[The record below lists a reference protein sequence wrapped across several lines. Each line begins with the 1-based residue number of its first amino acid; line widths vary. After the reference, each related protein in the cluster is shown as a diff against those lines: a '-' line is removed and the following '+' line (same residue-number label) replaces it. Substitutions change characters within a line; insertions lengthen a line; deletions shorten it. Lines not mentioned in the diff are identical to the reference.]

1 MNGYKKQSGFTL
13 VELIVVII
21 ILGIL
26 SATALPKFLDVTE
39 KAHYSA
45 VAGAAGGF
53 GAGVALAHAQ
63 WVANG
68 HTGVQVDVQGFGSD
82 DVDANAN
89 GWPVSVASDNTGG
102 INTARCLEVWNGVMQ
117 NPPTASTAATDTT
130 DYRVQETPA
139 NTCLFTYRKD
149 SGNTRTFTYNTLTGA
164 VTITSNPA
172 P

>member
-1 MNGYKKQSGFTL
+1 MNGYKKQTGFTL

-45 VAGAAGGF
+45 VAGAAGGL
-53 GAGVALAHAQ
+53 GAGVALFHAQ

-68 HTGVQVDVQGFGSD
+68 HTGIEANVQGFGAS
-82 DVDANAN
+82 DVDSNAN
-89 GWPVSVASDNTGG
+89 GWPVDVAGDTADNTPSDANCIEIWTG
-102 INTARCLEVWNGVMQ
+102 LMQ
-117 NPPTASTAATDTT
+117 NPPLATTGGGGGG
-130 DYRVQETPA
+130 DYQVTSPG

-149 SGNTRTFTYNTLTGA
+149 TTNTRTITYNVLTGA
-164 VTITSNPA
+164 VTTTNPD